1 MEQTRTNTE
10 NAKRRIAMKNRRRWK
25 KVIEDIGILRDMLQ
39 EVCDRLIR
47 VEQKT
52 QKEEWKNEVYYSC
65 EEESEDGQKDK
76 EIEDLAGRSQMREE
90 QVGPAPLTSSEE
102 STEEISQPEGQDES
116 EEELALS
123 DSELDEEERDLIPN
137 YPFSR
142 KNPGPFAKE
151 FIKEVMKNVI
161 ERLKGRRVKLAEKA
175 ERQKDPDYFRKTSGL
190 IDIDF

>member
-1 MEQTRTNTE
+1 
-10 NAKRRIAMKNRRRWK
+10 
-25 KVIEDIGILRDMLQ
+25 MLQ

-90 QVGPAPLTSSEE
+90 QVRPALLTSSEE

-116 EEELALS
+116 KEELAQT
-123 DSELDEEERDLIPN
+123 IP
-137 YPFSR
+137 SLGR
-142 KNPGPFAKE
+142 TQDHLQKNSSK
-151 FIKEVMKNVI
+151 
-161 ERLKGRRVKLAEKA
+161 R
-175 ERQKDPDYFRKTSGL
+175 
-190 IDIDF
+190 